1 MVTVIVAIALAVP
14 LAVVAFGAAGCRRR
28 WRSIEDRRGIA
39 LQTVIILVVLL
50 AIAGGVAA
58 ILLTRGGEAIDD
70 LDEVKTERIA
80 SEFDNDFVCSAA
92 GYTWSS
98 ASQHCYG

>member
-1 MVTVIVAIALAVP
+1 MAAIAIALAAP
-14 LAVVAFGAAGCRRR
+14 LVVIAGCAAGRRLR
-28 WRSIEDRRGIA
+28 WRIVNDGRGIA
-39 LQTVIILVVLL
+39 LQTVIVLVVLL
-50 AIAGGVAA
+50 VIAGGVAA
-58 ILLTRGGEAIDD
+58 ILLTRGDEAVDQLDD
-70 LDEVKTERIA
+70 VDTQRIA